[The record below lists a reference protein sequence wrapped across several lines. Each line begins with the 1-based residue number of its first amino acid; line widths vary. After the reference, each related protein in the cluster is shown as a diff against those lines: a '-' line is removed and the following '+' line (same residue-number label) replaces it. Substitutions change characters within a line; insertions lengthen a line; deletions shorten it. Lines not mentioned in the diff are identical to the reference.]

1 MITII
6 AANKTSLK
14 LNGCATSGLGSPLVK
29 NKVVRIM
36 TSSSEY
42 TETNAWNQ
50 QPSSGQ
56 TNNNNNKAN
65 GYQVRPVVALSEG
78 RVKGWIEAF
87 NQCCSNKM
95 TSEQCVLYR
104 LHDTDLLRL
113 MVECESYSYTP
124 STSICFCVTR
134 PKLREIF
141 AANFRDRI
149 VQHWICM
156 RIEPLFERR
165 YAAMGD
171 VTWNCRKGKGVRLA
185 VNALRRDILDVSCN
199 YTRRAYVGRFDVA
212 AFFMNIDIRILERL
226 AVAFVRKYYHEP
238 DVDLLVYLLTVTIR
252 HRPQNNCT
260 KRGDPRLW
268 PMLPAG
274 KTLFLQPNYR
284 GMPIGNITSQLLAGF
299 YMSFLDEYMVGL
311 CKSVDARYERF
322 VDDFAV
328 VCRRKA
334 DVLMMRDK
342 AGAFLQRKLN
352 LQLHHDKQY
361 IQDVTHGVYFVGSV
375 IKMERVY
382 ISNRTVAGFI
392 EKLKEL
398 DAYLAGIKRF
408 GVDEAYVLDH
418 YLMSLNSYMGF
429 FIDKAT
435 YALRRRAVKRYCPR
449 LFDYYVVKGHFEVFK
464 VKSKYSISNL
474 LLIQDV
480 YG

>member
-113 MVECESYSYTP
+113 MEECESYSYTP

-165 YAAMGD
+165 YAAMGN

-185 VNALRRDILDVSCN
+185 VNALRCDILEVSCN

-212 AFFMNIDIRILERL
+212 AFFMNIDIRDR
-226 AVAFVRKYYHEP
+226 
-238 DVDLLVYLLTVTIR
+238 
-252 HRPQNNCT
+252 
-260 KRGDPRLW
+260 
-268 PMLPAG
+268 
-274 KTLFLQPNYR
+274 
-284 GMPIGNITSQLLAGF
+284 
-299 YMSFLDEYMVGL
+299 
-311 CKSVDARYERF
+311 KSV
-322 VDDFAV
+322 V
-328 VCRRKA
+328 
-334 DVLMMRDK
+334 
-342 AGAFLQRKLN
+342 
-352 LQLHHDKQY
+352 
-361 IQDVTHGVYFVGSV
+361 
-375 IKMERVY
+375 
-382 ISNRTVAGFI
+382 
-392 EKLKEL
+392 
-398 DAYLAGIKRF
+398 
-408 GVDEAYVLDH
+408 
-418 YLMSLNSYMGF
+418 
-429 FIDKAT
+429 
-435 YALRRRAVKRYCPR
+435 
-449 LFDYYVVKGHFEVFK
+449 
-464 VKSKYSISNL
+464 
-474 LLIQDV
+474 
-480 YG
+480 